1 MLAHNRVWYLMARSL
16 SNEASELERK
26 ELQSLLQQDV
36 ALQQQYA
43 TLQELWTPAQLKSS
57 HGAGTLEKLLRKA
70 KQRESE
76 TELGEVIEMKPSRS
90 KRLWWMAAASV
101 LIIAVSVFIYTSSQN
116 RPQSLVALPDY
127 SDSITTQNGSRSQLI
142 LPDGSR
148 VWLNSGSRLLYQKN
162 FNGKLR
168 EVQLIGEAYF
178 DVVKMPEKPFIVH
191 AEGINIK
198 VLGTAFN
205 VKCYPKDEK
214 IEATL
219 LRGAISVTHRN
230 DPQQNEIL
238 LKPNEKLSIN
248 KQFVVTDKMHT
259 AHPAYKILNLDST
272 VTPSHLQETAWVYN
286 RLEFRDIDFKTLADK
301 MERWYNVNIIFH
313 DKQVQQLHFIGS
325 FENETIEEAL
335 QALQAVARFKYEIKN
350 YEIHIRSL
358 N

>member
-1 MLAHNRVWYLMARSL
+1 MLAHNRVWYLMARNL
-16 SNEASELERK
+16 SNEASEAERE
-26 ELQSLLQQDV
+26 ELQSILQQDA

-43 TLQELWTPAQLKSS
+43 MLQEFWTPAQLKSTHS
-57 HGAGTLEKLLRKA
+57 AGKLEKLLRKA

-76 TELGEVIEMKPSRS
+76 TNLGEVIEMKSS
-90 KRLWWMAAASV
+90 GQKRFWWIAAASV
-101 LIIAVSVFIYTSSQN
+101 LVIAISVFLYTTSLNSSQSIASN
-116 RPQSLVALPDY
+116 TSY
-127 SDSITTQNGSRSQLI
+127 NDSITTQNGNRSQLI

-162 FNGKLR
+162 FNGKYR

-230 DPQQNEIL
+230 DPDQKVIF

-248 KQFVVTDKMHT
+248 KQFIVSDKSV
-259 AHPAYKILNLDST
+259 AAYNPYKIINLDTT
-272 VTPSHLQETAWVYN
+272 VAPSHLQETAWVYN
-286 RLEFRDIDFKTLADK
+286 RLEFRDLDFRTLAEK
-301 MERWYNVNIIFH
+301 MERWYNVNIIFL
-313 DKQVQQLHFIGS
+313 DKEVQYLHFIGS

-350 YEIHIRSL
+350 HEIHISSS